1 MRVKLN
7 KIKLFTDNDITNLEK
22 KINSWFKKNKYI
34 EVIQILQSEYAT
46 NDSSDSRNG
55 NFSRTITVCY
65 KEIEEPSSVIP
76 EPVAQKKLSQKN
88 GEFEFLHKQL
98 QEINVKAS
106 Q

>member
-1 MRVKLN
+1 MRVKLI

-34 EVIQILQSEYAT
+34 EVVQILQSEYAA

-55 NFSRTITVCY
+55 NLSRTITVCY

-76 EPVAQKKLSQKN
+76 EWSPDCLLA
-88 GEFEFLHKQL
+88 LHISARSCKTQ
-98 QEINVKAS
+98 S
-106 Q
+106 YP